1 MRAGD
6 ARRVELEE
14 NVARGLCCFL
24 ALHRQLAAR
33 LGTERDREGG
43 RGLAVDH
50 GGELELRLSDE
61 ILLRQI
67 QQLRIPFLV
76 RVIHDT
82 AKDLNLFEAVHHRDL
97 PDKGRTTCYSIRK
110 GIRLI
115 VGNHFRSSNLLPLIL
130 RCTLIQN
137 KERIALA
144 CQIHFGK
151 VTAFK

>member
-33 LGTERDREGG
+33 LGTESDREGG

-67 QQLRIPFLV
+67 QQLRIPLLV

-97 PDKGRTTCYSIRK
+97 PDKGRS
-110 GIRLI
+110 LI